1 MSQSNSKPQLALPYL
16 AKTDGRSSKFP
27 KGTKVIVLWRGT
39 TDYGEC
45 VRVISEEE
53 FIKYRIVGHPIPRT
67 VLLHPD
73 RIKDVLMIG
82 QETERNTE
90 GSKASH

>member
-39 TDYGEC
+39 TDYGET
-45 VRVISEEE
+45 VRVVDEEE
-53 FIKYRIVGHPIPRT
+53 FLKCFRTKTGPYRALSSTPRQNKRCLDDWT
-67 VLLHPD
+67 GNRTANH
-73 RIKDVLMIG
+73 
-82 QETERNTE
+82 
-90 GSKASH
+90 